1 MVSLVDI
8 AVRADCQ
15 GGRGA
20 GVFVR
25 SAVSFV
31 RSAESFALW
40 TDVAL
45 AASYFHPSVLP
56 SSATSVEFSRA
67 QTREETRDGVH
78 IRPHPCRLPG
88 IEAVEERETAKIG
101 FNEPSPAT
109 RLTPIV
115 LSPVAVG
122 LLDLCRRH
130 RPTWR
135 HSNSSGFV
143 LSPDAWHSQGLSLND
158 DGRSA

>member
-8 AVRADCQ
+8 AVRADCH

-40 TDVAL
+40 TEGAP
-45 AASYFHPSVLP
+45 AASYFHPSVPP
-56 SSATSVEFSRA
+56 SPATSMQFSRVR
-67 QTREETRDGVH
+67 TREETREEVH

-88 IEAVEERETAKIG
+88 IEAEGERETPKIG
-101 FNEPSPAT
+101 F
-109 RLTPIV
+109 
-115 LSPVAVG
+115 
-122 LLDLCRRH
+122 D
-130 RPTWR
+130 
-135 HSNSSGFV
+135 
-143 LSPDAWHSQGLSLND
+143 
-158 DGRSA
+158 